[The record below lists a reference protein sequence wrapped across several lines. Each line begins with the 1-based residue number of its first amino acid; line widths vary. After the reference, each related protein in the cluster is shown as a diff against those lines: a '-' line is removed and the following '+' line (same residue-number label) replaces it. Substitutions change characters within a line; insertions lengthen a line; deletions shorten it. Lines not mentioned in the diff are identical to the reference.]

1 MASKPILRTPDFTKQ
16 LCVATDASDR
26 GIGGYLFQTVDGTEY
41 PICYYCKVLQRY
53 QRNYS
58 TVEKECLSLLY
69 AISKFKI
76 YIGDSEVLVY
86 TDSSPLV
93 YLNRMANNNKRL
105 ERWKLILSEYNL
117 NIKHKRGC
125 LNILAD
131 ILSLPPESNPSDNPP
146 DPP

>member
-1 MASKPILRTPDFTKQ
+1 MASTPILRTPDFTKQ
-16 LCVATDASDR
+16 FYVATDASDR
-26 GIGGYLFQTVDGTEY
+26 WIGGYLFRTVDGTEY
-41 PICYYCKVLQRY
+41 PICYYFRVLHRY
-53 QRNYS
+53 KKNYS

-76 YIGDSEVLVY
+76 YFGDSEVLTY

-125 LNILAD
+125 LNTLAD
-131 ILSLPPESNPSDNPP
+131 ILSRPSESNPSTNPP
-146 DPP
+146 DPS